1 MSDDAAN
8 SESERVIGRPFEPG
22 KSGNPSGRPKA
33 FREYQ
38 DWLAEFA
45 LGPAKEALLR
55 CLHNEDGKVQ
65 MMAVKEVADR
75 LFGKAPQTI
84 LGEDGKP
91 LLAGLGTE
99 LVAALAKMAGGEK

>member
-1 MSDDAAN
+1 MD
-8 SESERVIGRPFEPG
+8 EPG
-22 KSGNPSGRPKA
+22 NRDSEGKFKPGQSGNPSGRPKA

-38 DWLAEFA
+38 QWLAEEA
-45 LGPAKEALLR
+45 LGPAKEALLA
-55 CLHNEDGKVQ
+55 CLRDDDGRVRIA
-65 MMAVKEVADR
+65 AVKEVADR

-99 LVAALAKMAGGEK
+99 LVEALKKMAEGGK

>member
-1 MSDDAAN
+1 MEDPAKRDSA
-8 SESERVIGRPFEPG
+8 GRFGEG
-22 KSGNPSGRPKA
+22 NQANPSGRPKA

-38 DWLAEFA
+38 VWLAEHA
-45 LGPAKEALLR
+45 LGPAKDALLR
-55 CLHNEDGKVQ
+55 CLTDEDGKVA

-91 LLAGLGTE
+91 LLAGLGVE
-99 LVAALAKMAGGEK
+99 FVEALKKMSEAK

>member
-1 MSDDAAN
+1 MSDAGNSDAK
-8 SESERVIGRPFEPG
+8 RIGRPFEPG
-22 KSGNPSGRPKA
+22 QSGNPSGRPKA

-38 DWLAEFA
+38 EWLAEHA
-45 LGPAKEALLR
+45 LGPAKDALLR

-75 LFGKAPQTI
+75 LFGKAPMTV

-91 LLAGLGTE
+91 LLAGLGAE
-99 LVAALAKMAGGEK
+99 LIAALGNLKK

>member
-1 MSDDAAN
+1 MDDQEKKSTVVRNERGQIISGAN
-8 SESERVIGRPFEPG
+8 NPG
-22 KSGNPSGRPKA
+22 GRPKA

-38 DWLAEFA
+38 EWLAGSA
-45 LGPAKEALLR
+45 LEPAKEALLR

-75 LFGKAPQTI
+75 LFGKAPMTV

-91 LLAGLGTE
+91 LLSGFTAE
-99 LVAALAKMAGGEK
+99 LLAALGNLKK